1 MKRYGYI
8 RVSSKHQHIDR
19 QVQAME
25 QAGLS
30 RKQFVIDHQTGK
42 TFQRKN
48 YQKLVRKLKPGDELY
63 VQSIDRLG
71 RNYEEILE
79 QWRYLTA
86 VKQIDIIVLDFPLLD
101 TRQPVQGITGKFL
114 ADLVLQVLSYAAHIE
129 RENIS
134 QRQMQ
139 GIREA
144 KKKGV
149 RFGRPP
155 KQYPENFF
163 QVAKLWKQGD
173 MSLREG
179 AEQLHVSHSTFSRW
193 LEQNQLK

>member
-8 RVSSKHQHIDR
+8 RVFSKHQHIDR

-48 YQKLVRKLKPGDELY
+48 YQKLVRKLKPGDKLY
-63 VQSIDRLG
+63 VQSIDWLG
-71 RNYEEILE
+71 RNYEEIME

-101 TRQPVQGITGKFL
+101 THQPVQGITGK
-114 ADLVLQVLSYAAHIE
+114 
-129 RENIS
+129 
-134 QRQMQ
+134 
-139 GIREA
+139 
-144 KKKGV
+144 
-149 RFGRPP
+149 
-155 KQYPENFF
+155 FF

-173 MSLREG
+173 ISLREG
-179 AEQLHVSHSTFSRW
+179 AEQLHVRHSTFSRW
-193 LEQNQLK
+193 LEQNHLK

>member
-1 MKRYGYI
+1 
-8 RVSSKHQHIDR
+8 
-19 QVQAME
+19 
-25 QAGLS
+25 
-30 RKQFVIDHQTGK
+30 
-42 TFQRKN
+42 
-48 YQKLVRKLKPGDELY
+48 
-63 VQSIDRLG
+63 
-71 RNYEEILE
+71 
-79 QWRYLTA
+79 
-86 VKQIDIIVLDFPLLD
+86 
-101 TRQPVQGITGKFL
+101 
-114 ADLVLQVLSYAAHIE
+114 
-129 RENIS
+129 
-134 QRQMQ
+134 MQ